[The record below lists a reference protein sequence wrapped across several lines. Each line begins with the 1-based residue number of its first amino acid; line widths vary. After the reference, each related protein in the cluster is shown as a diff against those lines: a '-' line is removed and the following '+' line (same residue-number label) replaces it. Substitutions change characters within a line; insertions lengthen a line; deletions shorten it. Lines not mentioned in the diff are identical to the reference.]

1 MYTTAGDTFSTTCT
15 TGLRR
20 EARSDD
26 TKLKQINN
34 AWLMA
39 LSQSCNNERHQAF
52 ISSGANSAVAGVLQR
67 SSLRRKTMRLLGT
80 AVLLFAVNALAAE
93 DDAEPKKVAIT
104 YLNALTGSG
113 DEAGKDLLLG
123 GVTMNAQLFTLENWE
138 IASKDPVHKEDGDLA
153 HALQLM
159 NEYDKAG
166 RSALT
171 KLLGVEA
178 VGDDLKVIEVSQ
190 ADAAKLLGPTREK
203 AQAFEK
209 AHKVLAHDALR
220 VGKEVYWHPKNPMRA
235 VLAKAGTTGK
245 YTIEV
250 HRWNVVSK
258 EGAAK
263 TPRTWPMRVMRFKSA
278 KIDTGWKVIPAS
290 DWNAE

>member
-1 MYTTAGDTFSTTCT
+1 M
-15 TGLRR
+15 
-20 EARSDD
+20 
-26 TKLKQINN
+26 
-34 AWLMA
+34 
-39 LSQSCNNERHQAF
+39 RH
-52 ISSGANSAVAGVLQR
+52 VLAP
-67 SSLRRKTMRLLGT
+67 
-80 AVLLFAVNALAAE
+80 AVLLFAVNAFAQ

-104 YLNALTGSG
+104 YLNALTGNG

-123 GVTMNAQLFTLENWE
+123 GVTMNAQLFNLENWE
-138 IASKDPVHKEDGDLA
+138 MASKDPVKKEEGDLA
-153 HALQLM
+153 HALQM
-159 NEYDKAG
+159 MGDYD
-166 RSALT
+166 RSSRLALT

-178 VGDDLKVIEVSQ
+178 VGDDLRISELSQ

-220 VGKEVYWHPKNPMRA
+220 VGKEVYFHPKNAMRA
-235 VLAKAGTTGK
+235 VLARAGATGK
-245 YTIEV
+245 YTIEI
-250 HRWNVVSK
+250 HRWNVVTK

-263 TPRTWPMRVMRFKSA
+263 TPRLWPMRVMRFKTP